1 MKEVK
6 HIKILIAI
14 TIIAGAI
21 GGIGNYFMIDIKP
34 KNAIGL
40 IKPIIMGIIAS
51 AVLPLFLK
59 LASSNILD
67 YVEEHLRYK
76 NYIYFVSLCLLAAL
90 FADVF
95 LKGIYAKVFNEV
107 SEEIA
112 VIEQKIENSNEKVD
126 YALYNIKTE
135 KTKTL
140 IDKKSK
146 TKDEEIRG
154 YQKALNLDKME
165 ATVYYEIKTNKIS
178 DNKELYKLGS
188 PEKIDNTVTKLKKNN
203 LVKEFEVD
211 KTKMIVPKNIS
222 N

>member
-1 MKEVK
+1 MKEAK
-6 HIKILIAI
+6 HIKILI
-14 TIIAGAI
+14 TIAVIAGAI
-21 GGIGNYFMIDIKP
+21 GGIGNYFMIDVKP
-34 KNAIGL
+34 KSDIGF

-126 YALYNIKTE
+126 YALTNIKTE

-140 IDKKSK
+140 AKNKST

-154 YQKALNLDKME
+154 YEKELNLDKME
-165 ATVYYEIKTNKIS
+165 ATIYYEIKANKIS
-178 DNKELYKLGS
+178 DNKELYRLGT
-188 PEKIDNTVTKLKKNN
+188 PKKIDETVTKLKKQN
-203 LVKEFEVD
+203 LVKEFDVN
-211 KTKMIVPKNIS
+211 KTKMIVPHNLS